1 MPRAQKAASTPNPEI
16 AHFIAGPSGIAKLAE
31 GPSREQIAHRA
42 YELFLA
48 RGSEHGHDQE
58 DWLQAERELRLGRF
72 N

>member
-1 MPRAQKAASTPNPEI
+1 MPRAQKTASPRNSEA
-16 AHFIAGPSGIAKLAE
+16 AHFIAGAAGIEKLTD
-31 GPSREQIAHRA
+31 GPSRDQIAHRA